1 MEQQTISISK
11 AGIVA
16 QLKARCSVIA
26 AANPVQGRYNETLSF
41 IDNISLTDP
50 IISRFDIIKIVKD
63 KCDNDKNLATF
74 VINSHMKNHPY
85 LNEYMEMIEEL

>member
-63 KCDNDKNLATF
+63 KCNEEIDKNLSTF
-74 VINSHMKNHPY
+74 VINSHMNSHPY
-85 LNEYMEMIEEL
+85 LG